1 MDKFDYLQAAL
12 KDPWVRAYLAT
23 IRHNEG
29 TDRGGRGYATYFR
42 YFDYGESPAESLRT
56 HHTHYVPLGN
66 GKYSSASG
74 AYQII
79 NKTYQGLQQQFSREG
94 VFKRMGERPDS
105 WSPEV
110 QDMMAV
116 ELLQQNGTLPLL
128 LAHDPSAI
136 VGHKG
141 QYKTWASWG
150 AKSPQS
156 TVAAFNH
163 FLQQEGQ
170 APVTVKINGQDFNEA
185 GLSYAGGVPAGGSFS
200 SGGVSGVT
208 GRQRTV
214 DTGIDWGSVHVSGD
228 GGQGLALADDSGF
241 SLLGRSPTRL
251 DYFGGYHPRSTNTHI
266 DMRQQDTL
274 ETAGVNT
281 QYTRDSRPQLQPVPF
296 GAANLILSPE
306 TDISDSEKGVANRA
320 FMINQAVNPAANTT
334 YGASFTGSGIRP
346 TVTQYDPETGRVT
359 RNVTLVRDSEYAPDS
374 GETPTADGQ
383 SPAGY
388 AADVSPES
396 EFDNTEFMVMP
407 IDDYLARESSEH
419 QDVDR
424 LGTRVDRRIQDMV
437 RDTRVDV

>member
-12 KDPWVRAYLAT
+12 KDPWVRAYLKT
-23 IRHNEG
+23 IQHNEG

-42 YFDYGESPAESLRT
+42 YYDNGETPDETLRSY
-56 HHTHYVPLGN
+56 HLHWMPIGN
-66 GKYSSASG
+66 GKFSSASG

-79 NKTYQGLQQQFSREG
+79 NKTYRGLQDIFTRTG
-94 VFKRMGERPDS
+94 VFQRMGVRPDS

-116 ELLQQNGTLPLL
+116 ELLNENGILKRL
-128 LAHDPSAI
+128 LAHDPGVLTA
-136 VGHKG
+136 GN
-141 QYKTWASWG
+141 KTWASFG
-150 AKSPQS
+150 VKSPQS
-156 TVAAFNH
+156 TAAAFNH
-163 FLQQEGQ
+163 YLQQEGQ
-170 APVTVKINGQDFNEA
+170 PPVTVKINGQDFNGA
-185 GLSYAGGVPAGGSFS
+185 GLSYAGGAPAGGSFS
-200 SGGVSGVT
+200 SGVT

-214 DTGIDWGSVHVSGD
+214 DTGIDWGSVHASGN

-266 DMRQQDTL
+266 DMRPQDTL

-296 GAANLILSPE
+296 GTANLILSPE

-320 FMINQAVNPAANTT
+320 FMINQAVNPASDTT

-346 TVTQYDPETGRVT
+346 TATQYDPETGRVT

-374 GETPTADGQ
+374 GETPAADGQ

-437 RDTRVDV
+437 RNIRVDV

>member
-1 MDKFDYLQAAL
+1 MDKYDYLQAAL

-128 LAHDPSAI
+128 LAHNPSAI

-170 APVTVKINGQDFNEA
+170 PPVTVKINGQDFNEA
-185 GLSYAGGVPAGGSFS
+185 GLSYAGGAVSAPAGGG
-200 SGGVSGVT
+200 SGAQVFPGYTPISVADVDWTGSGT
-208 GRQRTV
+208 GDTV
-214 DTGIDWGSVHVSGD
+214 R
-228 GGQGLALADDSGF
+228 LM
-241 SLLGRSPTRL
+241 GRNGWN
-251 DYFGGYHPRSTNTHI
+251 YFGGYRPQSSQKQI
-266 DMRQQDTL
+266 VIKPEDTL

-281 QYTRDSRPQLQPVPF
+281 PYNRATRAAGQPVPF
-296 GAANLILSPE
+296 GLDNLVLSPE
-306 TDISDSEKGVANRA
+306 TDISDSKKGLNNRA
-320 FMINQAVNPAANTT
+320 FMINEATNPPEGTT

-346 TVTQYDPETGRVT
+346 TVTHVDGNGNIH
-359 RNVTLVRDSEYAPDS
+359 NVTLVRDSEYAPDS
-374 GETPTADGQ
+374 GEGLDGAGQ
-383 SPAGY
+383 TPAGE
-388 AADVSPES
+388 AGSSPES
-396 EFDNTEFMVMP
+396 EFDVMP
-407 IDDYLARESSEH
+407 MDDYLSS
-419 QDVDR
+419 QILPSDDVKR
-424 LGTRVDRRIQDMV
+424 LGTHVDKRIQKIVD
-437 RDTRVDV
+437 DTHVTV

>member
-12 KDPWVRAYLAT
+12 KDPWVRAYLKT
-23 IRHNEG
+23 IQHNEG

-42 YFDYGESPAESLRT
+42 YYDNGETPEETLRSY
-56 HHTHYVPLGN
+56 HLHWMPIGN
-66 GKYSSASG
+66 GKFSSASG

-79 NKTYQGLQQQFSREG
+79 NSTYRSLQERFDKAG

-116 ELLQQNGTLPLL
+116 ELLNENGILKRL
-128 LAHDPSAI
+128 LAHDPGVITA
-136 VGHKG
+136 GN
-141 QYKTWASWG
+141 KTWASFG
-150 AKSPQS
+150 VKSPQS
-156 TVAAFNH
+156 TAAAFNH
-163 FLQQEGQ
+163 YLQQEGQ
-170 APVTVKINGQDFNEA
+170 SPVTVKINGQNFNGS
-185 GLSYAGGVPAGGSFS
+185 GLSYAGGSVSAPAGGSS
-200 SGGVSGVT
+200 SSGVT

-214 DTGIDWGSVHVSGD
+214 DTGIDWGSVHASGD

-266 DMRQQDTL
+266 DMRPQDTL

-296 GAANLILSPE
+296 GTANLILSPE

-320 FMINQAVNPAANTT
+320 FMINQAVNPASDTT

-346 TVTQYDPETGRVT
+346 TAAQYDPETGRVT

-374 GETPTADGQ
+374 GETLTADGQ

>member
-1 MDKFDYLQAAL
+1 MDKYDYLQAAL

-116 ELLQQNGTLPLL
+116 ELLRQNGTLPLL
-128 LAHDPSAI
+128 LAHNPSAI

-170 APVTVKINGQDFNEA
+170 PPVTVKINGQDFNEA
-185 GLSYAGGVPAGGSFS
+185 GLSYAGGAVSAPAGGG
-200 SGGVSGVT
+200 SGAQVFPGYTPLRVADVDWTGSGT
-208 GRQRTV
+208 GGTV
-214 DTGIDWGSVHVSGD
+214 R
-228 GGQGLALADDSGF
+228 LM
-241 SLLGRSPTRL
+241 GRNGW
-251 DYFGGYHPRSTNTHI
+251 DFFGGYRPSEPIVLNPS
-266 DMRQQDTL
+266 DTL
-274 ETAGVNT
+274 GTAGVNT
-281 QYTRDSRPQLQPVPF
+281 PYNSQTRPVTQPVPF
-296 GAANLILSPE
+296 RLGNLVLSPE
-306 TDISDSEKGVANRA
+306 TDISDSKKGLNNRA
-320 FMINQAVNPAANTT
+320 FMINEATNPPEGTT

-346 TVTQYDPETGRVT
+346 TATHVDGNGNVH
-359 RNVTLVRDSEYAPDS
+359 NVTLVRDSEYAPDS
-374 GETPTADGQ
+374 GEGLDGAGQ
-383 SPAGY
+383 SPAGE
-388 AADVSPES
+388 AGSSPES
-396 EFDNTEFMVMP
+396 EFDVMP
-407 IDDYLARESSEH
+407 MDDYLSSQILPSDAVE
-419 QDVDR
+419 R
-424 LGTRVDRRIQDMV
+424 LGTHVDKRIQKIVD
-437 RDTRVDV
+437 DTHVTV

>member
-1 MDKFDYLQAAL
+1 MDKYDYLQAAL

-116 ELLQQNGTLPLL
+116 ELLRQNGTLPLL
-128 LAHDPSAI
+128 LAHNPSAI
-136 VGHKG
+136 IGHKG

-170 APVTVKINGQDFNEA
+170 SPVTVKINGQDFNEA
-185 GLSYAGGVPAGGSFS
+185 GLSYAGGAPAGGGMPVPGGMPGSQAFPGYTPIS
-200 SGGVSGVT
+200 VADVDWTGSGT
-208 GRQRTV
+208 GGAVRLM
-214 DTGIDWGSVHVSGD
+214 GSNGWN
-228 GGQGLALADDSGF
+228 
-241 SLLGRSPTRL
+241 
-251 DYFGGYHPRSTNTHI
+251 YFGGYRPQSSQTQIVIRPE
-266 DMRQQDTL
+266 DTL

-281 QYTRDSRPQLQPVPF
+281 PYNSATRAAGQPVPF
-296 GAANLILSPE
+296 GLGNLVLSPE
-306 TDISDSEKGVANRA
+306 TDISDSKKGINNRA
-320 FMINQAVNPAANTT
+320 FMINEATNPPEGVT

-346 TVTQYDPETGRVT
+346 TAMKVDKNGVHNY
-359 RNVTLVRDSEYAPDS
+359 TLVRDSEYAPDS
-374 GETPTADGQ
+374 GEALTGSGQ
-383 SPAGY
+383 SPAAGS
-388 AADVSPES
+388 ADASPES
-396 EFDNTEFMVMP
+396 ESDVLPM
-407 IDDYLARESSEH
+407 DDYLSGQILPS
-419 QDVDR
+419 DGVDR
-424 LGTRVDRRIQDMV
+424 LGAPPVDERIQ
-437 RDTRVDV
+437 RIVDNVAIDKTKL

>member
-1 MDKFDYLQAAL
+1 MDRYDYLQAAL

-116 ELLQQNGTLPLL
+116 ELLRQNGTLPLL
-128 LAHDPSAI
+128 LAHNPSAI

-170 APVTVKINGQDFNEA
+170 APVTVNINGQDFNEA
-185 GLSYAGGVPAGGSFS
+185 GLSYAGGVSPAPAGSMGEL
-200 SGGVSGVT
+200 SGTAAVT
-208 GRQRTV
+208 ARPDVQQVLGLKV
-214 DTGIDWGSVHVSGD
+214 GD
-228 GGQGLALADDSGF
+228 INWDDADS
-241 SLLGRSPTRL
+241 TNMN
-251 DYFGGYHPRSTNTHI
+251 YFGGYRSQASLDRLERRSKANT
-266 DMRQQDTL
+266 L
-274 ETAGVNT
+274 AESGVNT
-281 QYTRDSRPQLQPVPF
+281 PYNRQTRPITQPVPF
-296 GAANLILSPE
+296 GLGNLVLSPE
-306 TDISDSEKGVANRA
+306 TDISDSKKGLNNRA
-320 FMINQAVNPAANTT
+320 FMINEATNPPEGVT

-346 TVTQYDPETGRVT
+346 TATKRGADGSAHNY
-359 RNVTLVRDSEYAPDS
+359 TLVRDSEYAPDS
-374 GETPTADGQ
+374 GEAPAGVSGQ
-383 SPAGY
+383 SPAAGP
-388 AADVSPES
+388 ADASPES
-396 EFDNTEFMVMP
+396 EFDVLPMDEYLNNMRLP
-407 IDDYLARESSEH
+407 SDD
-419 QDVDR
+419 VGR
-424 LGTRVDRRIQDMV
+424 LGTRVDPRIKNIV
-437 RDTRVDV
+437 ENVSVDKTNL

>member
-1 MDKFDYLQAAL
+1 MDRYDYLQAAL
-12 KDPWVRAYLAT
+12 RDPWVRAYLAT

-116 ELLQQNGTLPLL
+116 ELLRQNGTLPLL
-128 LAHDPSAI
+128 LAHNPSAI

-170 APVTVKINGQDFNEA
+170 PPVTVKINGQDFNEA
-185 GLSYAGGVPAGGSFS
+185 GLSYAGGAVSAPAGGG
-200 SGGVSGVT
+200 SGTQVFPGYTPLRVADVDWTGSGT
-208 GRQRTV
+208 GGPVR
-214 DTGIDWGSVHVSGD
+214 
-228 GGQGLALADDSGF
+228 LM
-241 SLLGRSPTRL
+241 GRNGW
-251 DYFGGYHPRSTNTHI
+251 DFFGGYRPSKPIVLNPS
-266 DMRQQDTL
+266 DTL
-274 ETAGVNT
+274 GTAGVNT
-281 QYTRDSRPQLQPVPF
+281 PYNSQTRPVTQPVPF
-296 GAANLILSPE
+296 GLSNLVLSPE
-306 TDISDSEKGVANRA
+306 TDISDSKKGLNNRA
-320 FMINQAVNPAANTT
+320 FMINEATNPPEGTT

-346 TVTQYDPETGRVT
+346 TATHVDGNGNVH
-359 RNVTLVRDSEYAPDS
+359 NVTLVRDSEYAPDS
-374 GETPTADGQ
+374 GEGLDGAGQ
-383 SPAGY
+383 SPAGE
-388 AADVSPES
+388 AGSSPES
-396 EFDNTEFMVMP
+396 EFDVMP
-407 IDDYLARESSEH
+407 MDDYLSS
-419 QDVDR
+419 QILPSDDVKR
-424 LGTRVDRRIQDMV
+424 LGTHVDNRIQKIVD
-437 RDTRVDV
+437 DTHVTV

>member
-1 MDKFDYLQAAL
+1 MDKYDYLQAAL

-116 ELLQQNGTLPLL
+116 ELLRQNGTLPLL
-128 LAHDPSAI
+128 LAHNPSAI
-136 VGHKG
+136 IGHKG

-170 APVTVKINGQDFNEA
+170 PPVTVKINGQDFNGA
-185 GLSYAGGVPAGGSFS
+185 GLSFAGGSVAAPAGGGMPVPGGMPEAQAFPGYTPISVADVDWTGS
-200 SGGVSGVT
+200 GTGGVV
-208 GRQRTV
+208 QLM
-214 DTGIDWGSVHVSGD
+214 GSNGWN
-228 GGQGLALADDSGF
+228 
-241 SLLGRSPTRL
+241 
-251 DYFGGYHPRSTNTHI
+251 YFGGYRPQSSQKQIVIRPE
-266 DMRQQDTL
+266 DTL

-281 QYTRDSRPQLQPVPF
+281 PYNHATRAAGQPVPF
-296 GAANLILSPE
+296 GLGNLVLSPE
-306 TDISDSEKGVANRA
+306 TDISDSKKGINNRA
-320 FMINQAVNPAANTT
+320 FMINEATNPPEGVT

-346 TVTQYDPETGRVT
+346 TAMKVDKNGVHNY
-359 RNVTLVRDSEYAPDS
+359 TLVRDSEYAPDS
-374 GETPTADGQ
+374 GEALTGSGQ
-383 SPAGY
+383 SPAAGS
-388 AADVSPES
+388 ADASPES
-396 EFDNTEFMVMP
+396 EFDVLPM
-407 IDDYLARESSEH
+407 DDYLSGQILPS
-419 QDVDR
+419 DGVDR
-424 LGTRVDRRIQDMV
+424 LGSPPVDERIQLI
-437 RDTRVDV
+437 VDNVAIDKTKL